1 MTDCNHCG
9 EPTEGGEWH
18 RSCFL
23 AALGGLLVH
32 TSNGGIAR

>member
-9 EPTEGGEWH
+9 EPVEGGEWH

-23 AALGGLLVH
+23 ATLGAALVQS
-32 TSNGGIAR
+32 TNGGIA